1 MNSEGKEILRLG
13 AIVASNKLM
22 NVQMTRIRKVYR
34 KQKRESAR
42 TICKVMCK
50 VTSKGDVASNFME
63 IKQEESGSASC
74 DA

>member
-1 MNSEGKEILRLG
+1 
-13 AIVASNKLM
+13 
-22 NVQMTRIRKVYR
+22 MTKIRKVYR